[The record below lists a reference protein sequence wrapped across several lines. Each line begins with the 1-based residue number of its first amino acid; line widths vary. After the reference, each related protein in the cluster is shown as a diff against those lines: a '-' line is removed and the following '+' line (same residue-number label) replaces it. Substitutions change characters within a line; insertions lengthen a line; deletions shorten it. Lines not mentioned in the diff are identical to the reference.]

1 MRIALIAP
9 PFIAVPPKGY
19 GGTELF
25 VAELAS
31 GLAQK
36 GIDVTLYANGESSIP
51 VSRKWLYEK
60 QDWPLEGDIEFNLK
74 MLNHA
79 AWAVRDAVGS
89 ADLIH
94 MNNAPGLPLARF
106 SDAPTV
112 CTIHHAY
119 ERTLVD
125 FYGQFPEVFFVTI
138 SHSQRRGLKLSHA
151 RTIHHG
157 VDLAKYCFKGKK
169 QDYLC
174 FLGRV
179 APPKGTHLAI
189 DIAKKAGI
197 PLKIAG
203 EIQPA
208 YRQYWENDIKPQVD
222 GRLIEY
228 VGEVGLE
235 EKNELLSNARAVLF
249 PNQWD
254 EPFGL
259 VLVEAMACG
268 TPVLAM
274 PGGSVDEIVKEGVS
288 GCVRKSVQELADC
301 VRNLNFAPDAVRR
314 FASTFFSRE
323 RMVDDYI
330 ELYTRILY
338 RQSPEEAEPTV
349 A

>member
-1 MRIALIAP
+1 L
-9 PFIAVPPKGY
+9 FI
-19 GGTELF
+19 
-25 VAELAS
+25 AELAS

-60 QDWPLEGDIEFNLK
+60 QDWPQEGDVEFNLK

-79 AWAVRDAVGS
+79 AWAVRDAAGS
-89 ADLIH
+89 AEIIH
-94 MNNAPGLPLARF
+94 LNNAPGLPLTRF
-106 SDAPTV
+106 SEAPPV

-119 ERTLVD
+119 DPTLAD
-125 FYGQFPEVFFVTI
+125 FYGQFPKVCFVTI
-138 SHSQRRGLKLSHA
+138 SHSQRRGLRLAHA

-157 VDLAKYCFKGKK
+157 IDLANYRLQEKK
-169 QDYLC
+169 QDYFC

-189 DIAKKAGI
+189 EIARKVGL

-208 YRQYWENDIKPQVD
+208 YQQYWESQIKPQVD
-222 GRLIEY
+222 GRFIEY
-228 VGEVGLE
+228 VGEVGPE
-235 EKNELLSNARAVLF
+235 EKNDLLSNARALLF

-301 VRNLNFAPDAVRR
+301 ARDLHFVPDTVRR
-314 FASTFFSRE
+314 YASVFFSRE
-323 RMVDDYI
+323 RMVNDYI
-330 ELYTRILY
+330 ELYTRILHG
-338 RQSPEEAEPTV
+338 QLPEEAEPLV